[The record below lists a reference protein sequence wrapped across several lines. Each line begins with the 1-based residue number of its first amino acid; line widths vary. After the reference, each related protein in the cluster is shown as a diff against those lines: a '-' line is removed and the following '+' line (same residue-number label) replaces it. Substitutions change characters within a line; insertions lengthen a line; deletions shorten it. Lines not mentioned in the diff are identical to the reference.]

1 MIITARK
8 KSGILGGGIGVTF
21 GSQKQT
27 TESDQ
32 TKLYAKGS
40 QVGSLNGNTTMIAE
54 NTYTQTASAVSAIK
68 GDVNILAKKSRY

>member
-1 MIITARK
+1 MKLRTESTLMIITARK
-8 KSGILGGGIGVTF
+8 KSGVLGGGIGVTF

-32 TKLYAKGS
+32 TKLYAQGS

-54 NTYTQTASAVSAIK
+54 KHLYSNC
-68 GDVNILAKKSRY
+68 